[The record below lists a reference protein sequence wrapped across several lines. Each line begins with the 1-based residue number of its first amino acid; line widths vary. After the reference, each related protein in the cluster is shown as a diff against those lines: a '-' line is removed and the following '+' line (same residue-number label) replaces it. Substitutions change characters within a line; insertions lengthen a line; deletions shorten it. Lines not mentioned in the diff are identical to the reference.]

1 MKYRDP
7 NTGEVFEE
15 IEAARIAFCGMACQ
29 ECKLSCWNN
38 KDKTRCD
45 IYCHA
50 HPIEAA
56 HLMGLEVI
64 TDKEEPMDKMDK
76 PRFTKEE
83 MADAMVLARALL
95 ADGFERD
102 KGGDVFATS
111 SVACRTLLDSE
122 MFPSLRPGQAVK
134 LEEIINATDG

>member
-1 MKYRDP
+1 MKYRDVDH
-7 NTGEVFEE
+7 NTANE
-15 IEAARIAFCGMACQ
+15 IAIKFLDRL
-29 ECKLSCWNN
+29 CK
-38 KDKTRCD
+38 RQ
-45 IYCHA
+45 
-50 HPIEAA
+50 
-56 HLMGLEVI
+56 
-64 TDKEEPMDKMDK
+64 

-122 MFPSLRPGQAVK
+122 MFPSLRPGQTVS
-134 LEEIINATDG
+134 LEEIVT